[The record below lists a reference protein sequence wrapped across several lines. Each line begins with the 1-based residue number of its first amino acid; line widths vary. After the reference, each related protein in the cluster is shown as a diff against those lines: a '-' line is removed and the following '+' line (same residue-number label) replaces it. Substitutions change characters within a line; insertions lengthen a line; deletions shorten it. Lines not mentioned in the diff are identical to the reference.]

1 MSASIFQAELRTGQ
15 DVVNTRQRGR
25 HIAQALGFDGQ
36 DQVRIATAISEV
48 ARLAVSEANGHI
60 EFLLEDSPEPSLV
73 VRVLAPNSNHGLV
86 AGNTPDTLRPGPA
99 LAPAQRLMD
108 RMALRPG
115 GDGRLLLE
123 MAQRLPH
130 ASPSSL
136 VVQSLRQEL
145 ERHRRDSAADELQRQ
160 NEELLR
166 TLEEL
171 HARKAE
177 VERLNRELEET
188 NRGVVALYAELEE
201 KADALRR
208 ASDMKTRFISNV
220 SHELRTPISSVLNLS
235 RLMLDRID
243 GPLNAEQE
251 KQVLFI
257 RKSGEALQELID
269 DLLDLAKIES
279 GRSEVLCT
287 RFSVMELFGALR
299 GMLRPLR
306 VHEGV
311 SLVFEEPREMPELHT
326 DERKLSQILRNLVSN
341 ALKFTH
347 RGEVRVAVAPG
358 PHDTVVFSVRD
369 TGVGI
374 APEDQERIFEEFVQ
388 VEGPH
393 QQGVKGTGLG
403 LPLSRRLA
411 ELLGGSLTV
420 ESQPGQGSTFLA
432 TVSRDYSQRQ
442 GGTGEEEGSSQT
454 LEAEGSHA
462 RTVLIIDDDEVARYL
477 LQRLLGD
484 ASLQFREAASGPEGL
499 RLAGEVRPAVILL
512 DMSLPGMDGFEVLEA
527 LRREQ
532 ATRNIPVIIHTS
544 RSLTEQERGR
554 LLPHVVGILSKSGLT
569 REAAFEM
576 VQRALTGPGHRP
588 GGASRQP

>member
-1 MSASIFQAELRTGQ
+1 LSSSLFQAELRTGQ

-48 ARLAVSEANGHI
+48 ARLAASHSNGHI
-60 EFLLEDSPEPSLV
+60 EFLLEEVPVPSLL
-73 VRVLAPNSNHGLV
+73 VRVRASALNEGLV
-86 AGNTPDTLRPGPA
+86 MGRAPDTLRPGPA

-108 RMALRPG
+108 RMALRP
-115 GDGRLLLE
+115 DGEGQFVLE
-123 MAQRLPH
+123 MAQNLPR
-130 ASPSSL
+130 ATPAPQAL
-136 VVQSLRQEL
+136 LALRAEL
-145 ERHRRDSAADELQRQ
+145 ERQRRSSATDELQRQ
-160 NEELLR
+160 NADLLR
-166 TLEEL
+166 ILEEL
-171 HARKAE
+171 QARKAE
-177 VERLNRELEET
+177 VDRLNRELEET

-201 KADALRR
+201 KAEALRR

-243 GPLNAEQE
+243 GPLNMEQE

-279 GRSEVLCT
+279 GRVEVLPT
-287 RFSVMELFGALR
+287 RFSVAELFGALR

-311 SLVFEEPREMPELHT
+311 SLLFEEPRGLPELHT

-341 ALKFTH
+341 ALKFTPG
-347 RGEVRVAVAPG
+347 GEVRVSVASG
-358 PHDTVVFSVRD
+358 PNDTVVFSVRD

-420 ESQPGQGSTFLA
+420 DSQPGQGSTFHA
-432 TVSRDYSQRQ
+432 AVSRDYTQRQ
-442 GGTGEEEGSSQT
+442 KTTGEEEDSSQT
-454 LEAEGSHA
+454 LECDSTHA

-477 LQRLLGD
+477 LQRLLVE
-484 ASLQFREAASGPEGL
+484 ASLQFHEAATGPEGL
-499 RLAGEVRPAVILL
+499 RLANEVRPAAILL

-527 LRREQ
+527 LRREPT
-532 ATRNIPVIIHTS
+532 TRQIPVIIHTS

-569 REAAFEM
+569 REVALELI
-576 VQRALTGPGHRP
+576 QRALSSSG
-588 GGASRQP
+588 RQP